1 MIKIDPLSI
10 ALQGIY
16 AGSKPLNMVLN
27 GWQVEIVI
35 NDSPAPNVQPKPVPD
50 YYAGIGVGGGVSTNK
65 IYRQPEQKKV
75 KIVTVTC
82 EKDGVVLK
90 KSKKFK
96 DINVS
101 IDNIEVEIIE
111 TKNKPR
117 INIKLAK

>member
-1 MIKIDPLSI
+1 MKIDPLSI

-16 AGSKPLNMVLN
+16 AGSKPLNMILS

-35 NDSPAPNVQPKPVPD
+35 EEIPIPNVQPKPVPD
-50 YYAGIGVGGGVSTNK
+50 YYAGIGVGGGVSTNR
-65 IYRQPEQKKV
+65 IYKQPEEKKV
-75 KIVTVTC
+75 KLVTVTC
-82 EKDGVVLK
+82 EKDGVVIK

-111 TKNKPR
+111 TKQKPR
-117 INIKLAK
+117 INIKLTK